1 MQKQTVRIG
10 ESPIAATLHLP
21 EQPGPHATVLLCHGF
36 CGTQPLLLPAFAAA
50 FAQAGYLAVTFDY
63 RGFGESGGERGRLV
77 PSMQIDDILAVL
89 GWLKTHD
96 QVDAQRIGLWGT
108 SLGGG
113 HVMGA
118 AARDAGVRCVVSQL
132 AFADGEEVIAGH
144 MSAEEKASFLATLA
158 KMEERKQAGKEMFV
172 PLTRVLGDPESK
184 AFFEKHK
191 DSYPELSIKIP
202 MLTVKEM
209 FHYKPATD
217 AARVTCPTL
226 VVVAGDDGV
235 NPPAQGTAL
244 FDAVGAATKQLY
256 VQEGARHYDAYE
268 GTHFDQVAQRQ
279 LAWLAQHL

>member
-10 ESPIAATLHLP
+10 ESPLAATLHLP

-63 RGFGESGGERGRLV
+63 RGFGESGGEAGRLV

-89 GWLKTHD
+89 DWLKTHD

-209 FHYKPATD
+209 FQYKPAAD

>member
-63 RGFGESGGERGRLV
+63 RGFGESGGEAGRLV

-89 GWLKTHD
+89 DWLKTHD

-118 AARDAGVRCVVSQL
+118 AARDSGVRCVVSQL

>member
-10 ESPIAATLHLP
+10 ESPLAATLHLP
-21 EQPGPHATVLLCHGF
+21 EQPGPHAAVLLCHGF

-50 FAQAGYLAVTFDY
+50 FAQAGYVAVTFDY

-89 GWLKTHD
+89 GWLKAHD

-144 MSAEEKASFLATLA
+144 MSAEEKQAFLATLA

-172 PLTRVLGDPESK
+172 PVTRVLGDPESK

-191 DSYPELSIKIP
+191 DHFPDLSIKIP

-209 FHYKPATD
+209 FHYKPAAN
-217 AARVTCPTL
+217 AAQVTCPTL

-244 FDAVGAATKQLY
+244 FEAVGAPTKQLH
-256 VQEGARHYDAYE
+256 VQEGAKHYDAYE
-268 GTHFDQVAQRQ
+268 GPHFEQVVQRQ
-279 LAWLAQHL
+279 LAWYGQHL

>member
-1 MQKQTVRIG
+1 MHKQTVHIG
-10 ESPIAATLHLP
+10 DAPLAATLHLP
-21 EQPGPHATVLLCHGF
+21 DSPGPHATVLLCHGF

-50 FAQAGYLAVTFDY
+50 FAQAGYVAVTFDY

-217 AARVTCPTL
+217 AAHVTCPTL

-279 LAWLAQHL
+279 LAWYGQHL

>member
-1 MQKQTVRIG
+1 MQKLTVRIG
-10 ESPIAATLHLP
+10 DAPIAATLHLP
-21 EQPGPHATVLLCHGF
+21 EQPGPHAAVLLCHGF
-36 CGTQPLLLPAFAAA
+36 CGTQPLLLPAFAEA
-50 FAQAGYLAVTFDY
+50 FAQAGYVAVTFDY

-89 GWLKTHD
+89 AWLKDHA

-113 HVMGA
+113 HVLGA
-118 AARDAGVRCVVSQL
+118 AARDGDVRCVVSQL

-144 MSAEEKASFLATLA
+144 MSAEEKQAFLATLA

-172 PLTRVLGDPESK
+172 PVTRVLGDPQSK

-191 DSYPELSIKIP
+191 DSFPDLGIKIP

-209 FHYKPATD
+209 FHYKPAANATQ
-217 AARVTCPTL
+217 VTCPTL

-244 FDAVGAATKQLY
+244 FDAVGADTKQLH
-256 VQEGARHYDAYE
+256 VQEGAQHYDAYA
-268 GTHFDQVAQRQ
+268 GPHFEQVVQRQ
-279 LAWLAQHL
+279 LAWYSQHL